1 MRWSTTLWQGDRQG
15 AAVLI
20 ERTTIYYDL
29 TEALLSA
36 SAKRVQYYG
45 IARVVIETAKE
56 AALLDPD
63 IRFVV
68 FSFGKKA
75 FYEIEWTRAADGS
88 VEFHIPKDVGQRWVR
103 THFGGAG
110 VVGLIMRLINASVAK
125 RNVSVWEER
134 ARELKKVDIR
144 DGIFVSAARPKMI
157 VDMIEALK
165 RDGSKARI
173 VPLVHDFMPLHNGA
187 TKRFRRFDRN
197 FMHDNRSLIAHS
209 DLILTNSVFTLD
221 ELHRFAASGMLPK
234 PGPAIAIPL
243 VHQCPPGIEPAEITL
258 PPSPYLLTVG
268 LNLGRKNVEVV
279 LNALLIMARAG
290 KSVPHLVLAGAH
302 RKRLRRHVERSEF
315 QPIRDR
321 IVFVNNPNQTDLVR
335 LYEHALALVIPSRIE
350 GWGLPA
356 GEALW
361 CGTPALCSTAPVFHE
376 VCGDLGLYFGP
387 DDPETLASQIG
398 RLNEDAAYREGLT
411 QRIAEARPHL
421 RTWKTVASEMLA
433 ALTSFPRR

>member
-1 MRWSTTLWQGDRQG
+1 MTS
-15 AAVLI
+15 AMP
-20 ERTTIYYDL
+20 IYYDL

-45 IARVVIETAKE
+45 IARVVIETARE
-56 AALLDPD
+56 AALLDPN

-88 VEFHIPKDVGQRWVR
+88 VEFHIPKDVGQRWFR

-110 VVGLIMRLINASVAK
+110 LAGLFMRLLNASVAK
-125 RNVSVWEER
+125 RNTRVWDER
-134 ARELKKVDIR
+134 ASGLKKADIS

-157 VDMIEALK
+157 VDMIEAMK
-165 RDGSKARI
+165 RAGSKAKI

-197 FMHDNRSLIAHS
+197 FMHDNRYLIAHS

-234 PGPAIAIPL
+234 PGPVTAIPL
-243 VHQCPPGIEPAEITL
+243 VHECPQGIEAPEISL

-268 LNLGRKNVEVV
+268 LNLGRKNIEIV
-279 LNALLIMARAG
+279 LNALMIMARAG
-290 KSVPHLVLAGAH
+290 RPIPHLVLAGAH
-302 RKRLRRHVERSEF
+302 RKRLKRHVERADL

-335 LYEHALALVIPSRIE
+335 LYENALALIIPSRIE

-361 CGTPALCSTAPVFHE
+361 CGTPALCSTAPVFYE
-376 VCGDLGLYFGP
+376 VCGELGLYFDP
-387 DDPETLASQIG
+387 DDPETLAGQIG
-398 RLNEDAAYREGLT
+398 RLNEDAAYRAELR
-411 QRIAEARPHL
+411 QRIADAKPQL
-421 RTWKTVASEMLA
+421 RTWKTVAVEMLA
-433 ALTSFPRR
+433 ALSAVPKG

>member
-1 MRWSTTLWQGDRQG
+1 MTSVAT
-15 AAVLI
+15 V
-20 ERTTIYYDL
+20 YYDL

-45 IARVVIETAKE
+45 IARVVIETARE
-56 AALLDPD
+56 AALLDPN

-75 FYEIEWTRAADGS
+75 FYEIEWTRVQEGS
-88 VEFHIPKDVGQRWVR
+88 VEFQIPKDVGQRWVR
-103 THFGGAG
+103 THFS
-110 VVGLIMRLINASVAK
+110 VGIIGLLMRLLNASVEK
-125 RNVSVWEER
+125 RNLRVWDER
-134 ARELKKVDIR
+134 ASGLQKAHIT

-157 VDMIEALK
+157 VDMIDTLK
-165 RDGSKARI
+165 RSGSRARI

-197 FMHDNRSLIAHS
+197 FLNDNRYLMARS
-209 DLILTNSVFTLD
+209 DLILTNSEFTREELD
-221 ELHRFAASGMLPK
+221 RFAASGMLPK
-234 PGPAIAIPL
+234 PGPVTAIPL
-243 VHQCPPGIEPAEITL
+243 VHECPSGVEPAEIDL

-268 LNLGRKNVEVV
+268 LNLGRKNVEIV
-279 LNALLIMARAG
+279 LDALLLLASQG

-302 RKRLRRHVERSEF
+302 RKRLKRYVERAEL

-335 LYEHALALVIPSRIE
+335 LYRNALALIIPSRIE

-376 VCGDLGLYFGP
+376 VCGDLGIYFDP
-387 DDPETLASQIG
+387 DDPETLAGQIA
-398 RLNEDAAYREGLT
+398 RLNEDEAYRTDLRR
-411 QRIAEARPHL
+411 RIADAKSQL
-421 RTWKTVASEMLA
+421 RTWKTVAVEMLA
-433 ALTSFPRR
+433 ALSAMPEARS

>member
-1 MRWSTTLWQGDRQG
+1 VTNKQGC
-15 AAVLI
+15 
-20 ERTTIYYDL
+20 IYFDL

-56 AALLDPD
+56 AALLDSN
-63 IRFVV
+63 ICFVV

-75 FYEIEWTRAADGS
+75 FYEIEWTKAADGS
-88 VEFHIPKDVGQRWVR
+88 VEFQIPKDVGQRWFR
-103 THFGGAG
+103 TQFG
-110 VVGLIMRLINASVAK
+110 VGILALFMRLFNASVAR
-125 RNVSVWEER
+125 RNLRVWEER
-134 ARELKKVDIR
+134 ASSLKKVEIA

-157 VDMIEALK
+157 VDMIGTLK
-165 RDGSKARI
+165 RAGSKARI

-197 FMHDNRSLIAHS
+197 FMHDNRYLIAHS

-221 ELHRFAASGMLPK
+221 ELSRFAASGMLPK
-234 PGPAIAIPL
+234 PGPVTAIPL
-243 VHQCPPGIEPAEITL
+243 VHECPQGVEAPEITL

-268 LNLGRKNVEVV
+268 LNLGRKNIEVV
-279 LNALLIMARAG
+279 LNALMMMAKAG
-290 KSVPHLVLAGAH
+290 RPIPYLVLAGAH
-302 RKRLRRHVERSEF
+302 RKRLKRFVERGGL
-315 QPIRDR
+315 QPIRDH

-335 LYEHALALVIPSRIE
+335 LYENALALIIPSRIE

-376 VCGDLGLYFGP
+376 VCGELGLYFDP
-387 DDPETLASQIG
+387 DDPETLAGQIS
-398 RLNEDAAYREGLT
+398 RLNEDDTYRLELRK
-411 QRIAEARPHL
+411 RIAEAKPQL
-421 RTWKTVASEMLA
+421 RTWKTVAVDMLK
-433 ALTSFPRR
+433 ALQTVRFA

>member
-1 MRWSTTLWQGDRQG
+1 MTS
-15 AAVLI
+15 
-20 ERTTIYYDL
+20 EMPIYYDL

-45 IARVVIETAKE
+45 IARVVIETARE
-56 AALLDPD
+56 AALLDPNVH
-63 IRFVV
+63 FVV

-75 FYEIEWTRAADGS
+75 FYEIAWTRAQDGS
-88 VEFHIPKDVGQRWVR
+88 VEFQIPKDVGQRWFR

-110 VVGLIMRLINASVAK
+110 VIGLFMRLLNASVAK
-125 RNVSVWEER
+125 RNVRVWDER
-134 ARELKKVDIR
+134 ASGLKKADIR

-165 RDGSKARI
+165 RAGSKARI

-197 FMHDNRSLIAHS
+197 FMHDNRYLIGHS

-221 ELHRFAASGMLPK
+221 ELNRFAATGMLPK
-234 PGPAIAIPL
+234 PGPVKAIPL
-243 VHQCPPGIEPAEITL
+243 VHECPQGVEAPEINL

-268 LNLGRKNVEVV
+268 LNLGRKNIEIV
-279 LNALLIMARAG
+279 LSALMMMAKAG
-290 KSVPHLVLAGAH
+290 RSIPHLVLAGAH
-302 RKRLRRHVERSEF
+302 RKRLKRYIERAEL

-335 LYEHALALVIPSRIE
+335 LYENALALIIPSRIE

-361 CGTPALCSTAPVFHE
+361 CGTPALCSTAPVFYE
-376 VCGDLGLYFGP
+376 VCGELGLYFDP
-387 DDPETLASQIG
+387 DDPETLAGQIS
-398 RLNEDAAYREGLT
+398 RLNEDAAYREELR
-411 QRIAEARPHL
+411 QRIADAKPQL
-421 RTWKTVASEMLA
+421 RTWKTVAIEMLD
-433 ALTSFPRR
+433 ALSGLRKV

>member
-1 MRWSTTLWQGDRQG
+1 LS
-15 AAVLI
+15 
-20 ERTTIYYDL
+20 EPKTIYYDL

-45 IARVVIETAKE
+45 IARVVIETARQ
-56 AALLDPD
+56 AALLRND

-75 FYEIEWTRAADGS
+75 FYEIEWQTAADGS
-88 VEFHIPKDVGQRWVR
+88 VEFQIPKDVGQRWFR

-110 VVGLIMRLINASVAK
+110 LLGIFMRLLNASVAK
-125 RNVSVWEER
+125 RNVRVWDEH
-134 ARELKKVDIR
+134 ASALKRVDIR
-144 DGIFVSAARPKMI
+144 GGIFVSAARPKMI

-165 RDGSKARI
+165 RAGSTAKI

-197 FMHDNRSLIAHS
+197 FMHDNRHLITHA

-234 PGPAIAIPL
+234 PGPVTAIPL
-243 VHQCPPGIEPAEITL
+243 VHQCPAGLEAPEISM

-279 LNALLIMARAG
+279 LNALMIMAKAG
-290 KSVPHLVLAGAH
+290 RSIPHLVLAGAH
-302 RKRLRRHVERSEF
+302 RKRLKRHVERSELA
-315 QPIRDR
+315 PIRDR

-335 LYEHALALVIPSRIE
+335 LYENALALIIPSRIE

-361 CGTPALCSTAPVFHE
+361 CGTPALCSTAPVFYE
-376 VCGDLGLYFGP
+376 VCGELGLYFDP
-387 DDPETLASQIG
+387 DDPDTLAGQIA
-398 RLNEDAAYREGLT
+398 RLNEDDAYRADLRK
-411 QRIAEARPHL
+411 RIEDARPQL
-421 RTWKTVASEMLA
+421 RTWTTVAREMLA
-433 ALTSFPRR
+433 ALDRL

>member
-1 MRWSTTLWQGDRQG
+1 MPWPRIKSG
-15 AAVLI
+15 
-20 ERTTIYYDL
+20 RTSVKLMQDNIDVYFDL

-56 AALLDPD
+56 AALLDPN

-88 VEFHIPKDVGQRWVR
+88 VEFQIPKDVGQRWFR
-103 THFGGAG
+103 TQFG
-110 VVGLIMRLINASVAK
+110 VGFLGLFMRLFNGSVDR
-125 RNVSVWEER
+125 RNERVWAER
-134 ARELKKVDIR
+134 ASSLKKVDIR
-144 DGIFVSAARPKMI
+144 NGIFVSAARPKII

-187 TKRFRRFDRN
+187 TKRFGRFDRN
-197 FMHDNRSLIAHS
+197 FLNDNRLLISRS

-221 ELHRFAASGMLPK
+221 ELNRFAASGMLPK
-234 PGPAIAIPL
+234 PGPATAIPL
-243 VHQCPPGIEPAEITL
+243 VHECPQGVEAPEISL

-268 LNLGRKNVEVV
+268 LNLGRKNIEVV
-279 LNALLIMARAG
+279 LEALMIMARAG
-290 KSVPHLVLAGAH
+290 KGTPYLVLAGAH
-302 RKRLRRHVERSEF
+302 RKRLKRFVERADLR
-315 QPIRDR
+315 PIRDR

-335 LYEHALALVIPSRIE
+335 LYENALALVIPSRIE

-361 CGTPALCSTAPVFHE
+361 CGTPALCSTAPVFYE
-376 VCGDLGLYFGP
+376 VCGELGLYFDP
-387 DDPETLASQIG
+387 DDPETLAGQIG
-398 RLNEDAAYREGLT
+398 RLDEDASYREELR
-411 QRIAEARPHL
+411 QRIADAKPLL
-421 RTWKTVASEMLA
+421 RTWKTVAVEMLEALRA
-433 ALTSFPRR
+433 A